1 MPTSGIKKAVDE
13 SGKKSLSLFSQRWAN
28 GRKIINKIK
37 MALKDT
43 KPEIL
48 RLFFKINLGEYCL
61 VMRLEAMSL
70 LVERFKEKPAKLR
83 KKTTVGK
90 AKI

>member
-1 MPTSGIKKAVDE
+1 
-13 SGKKSLSLFSQRWAN
+13 
-28 GRKIINKIK
+28 